1 MPDVWRTSGSNKGGC
16 VSVHTSKLTV
26 SNPSDHDSI
35 QLVSDRDNV
44 IGNKV
49 KEMTKGP
56 WSNVPKMSRKE
67 AAEWKNDPLNR
78 KEARRRMA
86 AKVPKM
92 PRYKIKPGINYI
104 DFDNTKELVDF
115 LEIMMKDKS
124 K

>member
-1 MPDVWRTSGSNKGGC
+1 MEEKS
-16 VSVHTSKLTV
+16 
-26 SNPSDHDSI
+26 
-35 QLVSDRDNV
+35 Q
-44 IGNKV
+44 
-49 KEMTKGP
+49 

-67 AAEWKNDPLNR
+67 SAEWKNDPLNR

-104 DFDNTKELVDF
+104 DFDNTKDLVDF

>member
-1 MPDVWRTSGSNKGGC
+1 M
-16 VSVHTSKLTV
+16 
-26 SNPSDHDSI
+26 
-35 QLVSDRDNV
+35 
-44 IGNKV
+44 
-49 KEMTKGP
+49 KEKSQ

-78 KEARRRMA
+78 KEMQ
-86 AKVPKM
+86 KKQ